1 MTPGTAAQEIKIYS
15 YRWVVLLAFMFV
27 SLTMQIF
34 WICYA
39 PITGVAARHYGVSDV
54 SIALLGILFMIVY
67 IFTAYPASWAID
79 NWGFK
84 KAVSLGAI
92 LMAAFGLGR
101 GIFTQSYSAALIF
114 TIGIAAAQPLFLNAG
129 TKLVANWF
137 PLRERASVIGIGAV
151 ASLVGIVIGQVA
163 TPMLVD
169 SSDIGTAML
178 IYGVIGAVSALVFLI
193 FARDHPPTPA
203 GFEQRVLMTEGLK
216 RIFGL
221 RDFYLLAFITFVINA
236 IFNGIL
242 ILIELIVRPKGLDT
256 TQAGLIGG
264 LMMIGGI
271 VGVIVLPPFSDRMRR
286 RKPMLMISLV
296 LSIPFLILLAPLED
310 FTLLAV
316 DAFLLGLF
324 VMGSIPISLQYC
336 TEICYPAPEGT
347 SAGAYT
353 MAGQIAGLV
362 ITLSAASIQAVGSFT
377 PSLIVLVAA
386 TVASAALL
394 ALMKESPLIQP
405 VPGAPETVL
414 EAKEVA

>member
-1 MTPGTAAQEIKIYS
+1 
-15 YRWVVLLAFMFV
+15 
-27 SLTMQIF
+27 
-34 WICYA
+34 
-39 PITGVAARHYGVSDV
+39 
-54 SIALLGILFMIVY
+54 
-67 IFTAYPASWAID
+67 
-79 NWGFK
+79 
-84 KAVSLGAI
+84 
-92 LMAAFGLGR
+92 
-101 GIFTQSYSAALIF
+101 
-114 TIGIAAAQPLFLNAG
+114 
-129 TKLVANWF
+129 
-137 PLRERASVIGIGAV
+137 
-151 ASLVGIVIGQVA
+151 
-163 TPMLVD
+163 
-169 SSDIGTAML
+169 
-178 IYGVIGAVSALVFLI
+178 LI

-221 RDFYLLAFITFVINA
+221 RDFYLLAFITFVVNA

-386 TVASAALL
+386 TVVSAALL
-394 ALMKESPLIQP
+394 ALMKESPLIQHA
-405 VPGAPETVL
+405 PGAPETVL